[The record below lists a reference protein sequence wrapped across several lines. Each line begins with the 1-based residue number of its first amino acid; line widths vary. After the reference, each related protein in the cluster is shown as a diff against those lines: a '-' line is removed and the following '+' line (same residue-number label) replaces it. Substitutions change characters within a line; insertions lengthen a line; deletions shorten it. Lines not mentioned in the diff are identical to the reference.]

1 MDRRV
6 SVLSLTRHVHRYR
19 QVVTVKR
26 LIVIC
31 LVMLLLLIGLLVVM
45 GMGDVTTCPDC
56 SSAGA
61 LPLLGMCV
69 AVVALVVRF
78 VAPQLGLG
86 LRRAVLPPR
95 RLYLAHRLERP
106 PRAA

>member
-1 MDRRV
+1 M
-6 SVLSLTRHVHRYR
+6 
-19 QVVTVKR
+19 VKR
-26 LIVIC
+26 VTVIC
-31 LVMLLLLIGLLVVM
+31 LVMLLLLVGLPLAM
-45 GMGDVTTCPDC
+45 GMGDMPTCPEC

-69 AVVALVVRF
+69 AVVALVMSF
-78 VAPQLGLG
+78 VLPLLRLGFQM
-86 LRRAVLPPR
+86 AVLQPP